1 MNVNSSN
8 YSSMSAS
15 ANKGISGLMSG
26 MDTESMVEKM
36 LSGTQGKI
44 DKQEQLKQQLKWK
57 QTIYQDV
64 TKSINSFYSKYF
76 DTGFGSTL
84 TNNFAKTSFFD
95 AMISTVKSGDAV
107 KVLGSSSSA
116 LTADMRLAV
125 KQLATAAKLEST
137 TAMSRDQKISGKKIS
152 DDSLT
157 ANFEK
162 KVVFKVDGTELSVN
176 LNNINTEEGIANA
189 FQKALDDNGITGVTA
204 KVFEGRFRL
213 VSDNPATTISVNSLA
228 STSLGLKATGLGY
241 TNTRIIKDTD
251 DNAIG
256 MMLQSG
262 TMEPDAGVSFTVSVD
277 GVAKDIK
284 LNSVAD
290 ASGNVTMGSVRDAMQ
305 AQLKRA
311 FGDYVTV
318 DIEGT
323 GADQRLTLSL
333 DIKDGSGNTENGHE
347 MTITGVD
354 ANKVGLT
361 PGSTTLLSGSTKLRD
376 MGVNGDAYAFTIN
389 GVKFNF
395 TGDDT
400 VSSMINKINNSG
412 AGVKINYSS
421 LQNTFSLEATST
433 GAKFGIDASQQKGN
447 LLSVIFGNDKFEA
460 GATAGSAQL
469 TTKTVAGSTGGLPS
483 DYTATSGSLSVNVNG
498 TKHTFTLSPRT
509 DDAGKSLPYS
519 KDEVEARFN
528 LWLVGKFGTTGT
540 ADAPVA
546 NISYSDGKLSVAEG
560 FTVSFD
566 KTKVDLDKP
575 SDVEEAM
582 KSDLGLAFGFTQKA
596 ATNVAT
602 GDTDISEID
611 QLAGLTALKADGT
624 AATKLSE
631 IATLDGQNVQYE
643 NGRLT
648 LSGSG
653 TIDFTGNAKMAALFG
668 DSVTL
673 STGAADPNAI
683 KAGQDALI
691 MINGVETSRSSN
703 SLTIDGVSLE
713 LTKESKSTTDPA
725 DPTKKIYE
733 ETVIGTARDTEK
745 IVEGF
750 KEFVKDY
757 NEMTKKL
764 TDYVGEDPNFRTY
777 KPLTEAQKKDM
788 SDREIELWEEKAKQG
803 LVRSDSNIDGF
814 LTQMRQALYS
824 KPDGSKLALYNIGI
838 ETGTWDKKGQL
849 TLDEGA
855 LRKALSADPDSVKV
869 LFTDSTEG
877 LSKKITET
885 VERYAKVS
893 SANTGI
899 LVALAGAEGFA
910 SNKSSNSM
918 YLQIK
923 SIDDKLKDLKIR
935 YEKERQRYWNQ
946 FNSMETIMAQYN
958 SQSSYISQQ
967 FGSV

>member
-8 YSSMSAS
+8 YSSMKSS

-36 LSGTQGKI
+36 LSNTQSKI
-44 DKQEQLKQQLKWK
+44 DKQEALKQQMKWK

-76 DTGFGSTL
+76 DPSFGSTL

-116 LTADMRLAV
+116 LTADMRIAV
-125 KQLATAAKLEST
+125 KQLATAAKMEST
-137 TAMSRDQKISGKKIS
+137 AAMSRDQKISGKQIS
-152 DDSLT
+152 NDSLT

-162 KVVFKVDGTELSVN
+162 KVVFKVDSTEVTVN
-176 LNNINTEEGIANA
+176 LNNITTEEGIANA
-189 FQKALDDNGITGVTA
+189 FQKAMDDKGITGVTA

-213 VSDNPATTISVNSLA
+213 VSNSPTTTISVDSLA
-228 STSLGLKATGLGY
+228 SSSLGLKATGLGY

-262 TMEPDAGVSFTVSVD
+262 AMEPDAGISFTVSVD

-290 ASGNVTMGSVRDAMQ
+290 ASGKVTIEAVRDAMQ
-305 AQLKRA
+305 TQLKRA
-311 FGDYVTV
+311 FGDYVKV
-318 DIEGT
+318 DIDAS
-323 GADQRLTLSL
+323 GAEKRLTLTL
-333 DIKDGSGNTENGHE
+333 DIKDSDGNTESGHE
-347 MTITGVD
+347 MTVTGVD

-361 PGSTTLLSGSTKLRD
+361 PGATTLLSGSTKLRD
-376 MGVNGDAYAFTIN
+376 MGVTGDAYAFTIN

-400 VSSMINKINNSG
+400 ISNMISKINNSG

-433 GAKFGIDASQQKGN
+433 GAKFGIEASQQKGN
-447 LLSVIFGNDKFEA
+447 LLSVIFGDDKFEA
-460 GATAGSAQL
+460 GGTAGSTQL
-469 TTKTVAGSTGGLPS
+469 TTKTVNGTTGGLPS
-483 DYTATSGSLSVNVNG
+483 DYTTKSGALSINVNG

-509 DDAGKSLPYS
+509 DADGNSLPYS
-519 KDEVEARFN
+519 KDEVDARFN

-546 NISYSDGKLSVAEG
+546 NISYADGKLSVADG

-566 KTKVDLDKP
+566 QTKVDLDKP

-582 KSDLGLAFGFTQKA
+582 KTDLGLAFGFTQKA
-596 ATNVAT
+596 ATNVAS
-602 GDTDISEID
+602 GDTDISQVN
-611 QLAGLTALKADGT
+611 QLNGLTALKSDGT

-631 IATLDGQNVQYE
+631 IAQLNGQAVQFE

-653 TIDFTGNAKMAALFG
+653 TIDFTGDAGMAALFG

-673 STGAADPNAI
+673 SSGAVKAGAVQ
-683 KAGQDALI
+683 AGQDALLI
-691 MINGVETSRSSN
+691 INGVETSRSSN

-713 LTKESKSTTDPA
+713 LTKESKFTTDPA
-725 DPTKKIYE
+725 DPDKKIYD

-750 KEFVKDY
+750 QEFVKDY
-757 NEMTKKL
+757 NEMVKKL
-764 TDYVGEDPNFRTY
+764 TDYVGEDPNYRTY

-788 SDREIELWEEKAKQG
+788 SDREIELWEEKAKEG

-824 KPDGSKLALYNIGI
+824 KPDGSKLALYNIGL

-869 LFTDSTEG
+869 LFTDTTEG
-877 LSKKITET
+877 LSAKITET

-893 SANTGI
+893 SANTGL

-910 SNKSSNSM
+910 SNKTSNSM

-923 SIDDKLKDLKIR
+923 SIDDKLKDLKVR